1 MAAAPPVLEEETN
14 GNLEEPLEKPVVEAS
29 NGDIES
35 SDRLTEKPKNHER
48 DKEAMTRIENH
59 VDDLVAKIQPNKQSL
74 ERRYAVFEYIKR
86 LLIKCL
92 GNRECTV
99 SMFGSVPLRTYLP
112 DGDIDFTA
120 IHPGSPMHNWT
131 EKLREA
137 LDAEERNPN
146 AEFGVRD
153 VQTIHAEV
161 KLMKCLVGDIVVD
174 ISVNQLGGLSTL
186 CFLEEVDIYIGRSN
200 LFKRSVI
207 LVKGWCYYE
216 SRLLGA
222 HHGLISTYALETLV
236 LYIFNVFHQTLNS
249 PLKVLSVFLNFF
261 CKFDWD
267 KYCLSLQ
274 GPIPLAG
281 LPSLKPEVPEA
292 EGGLLFTD
300 AFLEKLTHDYAT
312 SHRYLPD
319 SLVPSLPDTM
329 TYNNS
334 DGGQRPLLTK
344 HLNVLDP
351 LLPTNNL
358 GRSVSRSN
366 LCRIRRA
373 FSHGAAKLQK
383 TLDKT
388 VEEGATDFQAVD
400 AFFENAAAEGH
411 LELEGRSG
419 GASSSSAG
427 SSSGPGV
434 SPSALQ
440 SSVAASTESSS
451 ISDAGNEE
459 HGGGAGSASTPAAAG
474 NERSLSGDAPANQ
487 ETLVGHI
494 RVVIP
499 DSEISSGSALSNVAA
514 PAQFPTLHPSPTS
527 SDQESPR
534 RQLDPEPEVPPRK
547 TPLQV
552 AELHAKATGVPGRD
566 GGSSASNAENRERAE
581 AETHTQ
587 VESDSK
593 GREGAD
599 QDEEGGEDLSRVGIS
614 VGSPSRVSFLQG
626 KFTIT
631 EEPDS
636 TETGSGTESAA
647 GGGSAPVAAEPANG
661 WGRAALEGARG
672 KTAPESAGVGGPRR
686 WSDGGDGAVA
696 LLRGKSSPLSLAAG
710 ERVGGP
716 GSLSR
721 SSSAGERSV
730 QAMRES
736 AERAEQ
742 WNTLCFSL
750 AREQTN
756 MRAQGMLRPGSLM
769 GHMPPNLDVHMD
781 LHLHG
786 SAVMSHVGIPPLIAR
801 SSPPAGPPAMHP
813 PVPVP
818 IPLSSQVRPPPPLQV
833 HGGAPSVRVSPRDG
847 LSGAPPPPSPP
858 PLPPGMPPGLP
869 RPHQGDPLP
878 PGPPHPIRAF
888 LSSRLTPNASWG
900 EQESAGN
907 LTVDCE
913 AEHAEG
919 KGALQVTLSAE
930 SEKDCATVLATRLMR
945 AVFATCCCLVRHPEE
960 E

>member
-207 LVKGWCYYE
+207 LSSLPVSPTTGRNPARSSFTPEACLKKTIIEEMPKLPNVASLCTENRLVKGWCYYE

-249 PLKVLSVFLNFF
+249 PL
-261 CKFDWD
+261 
-267 KYCLSLQ
+267 
-274 GPIPLAG
+274 
-281 LPSLKPEVPEA
+281 
-292 EGGLLFTD
+292 
-300 AFLEKLTHDYAT
+300 
-312 SHRYLPD
+312 
-319 SLVPSLPDTM
+319 
-329 TYNNS
+329 
-334 DGGQRPLLTK
+334 
-344 HLNVLDP
+344 
-351 LLPTNNL
+351 
-358 GRSVSRSN
+358 
-366 LCRIRRA
+366 
-373 FSHGAAKLQK
+373 
-383 TLDKT
+383 KT

-451 ISDAGNEE
+451 ISD
-459 HGGGAGSASTPAAAG
+459 GSASTPAAAG

-818 IPLSSQVRPPPPLQV
+818 IPLSSQVRPPPPLQ
-833 HGGAPSVRVSPRDG
+833 
-847 LSGAPPPPSPP
+847 
-858 PLPPGMPPGLP
+858 
-869 RPHQGDPLP
+869 
-878 PGPPHPIRAF
+878 
-888 LSSRLTPNASWG
+888 
-900 EQESAGN
+900 ESAGN

-930 SEKDCATVLATRLMR
+930 TEMGGAIRRMGKMENGIGVSPLGFTIDKASILT
-945 AVFATCCCLVRHPEE
+945 
-960 E
+960 